1 MANKYENLNK
11 IQAEF
16 DFHNLGVLT
25 PQEIYSLAAD
35 FIQNSQKN
43 NPPAGGQKISFI
55 VGQGKHS
62 KNGPVIKP
70 LLKKYLENHPDVAK
84 VSLGKFAQGGEGV
97 LVVDLI

>member
-1 MANKYENLNK
+1 MPNKYENLNK

-16 DFHNLGVLT
+16 DFHNLGILS
-25 PQEIYSLAAD
+25 PQEIYSLAD
-35 FIQNSQKN
+35 EFILNSQKN
-43 NPPAGGQKISFI
+43 KLKKISFI

-70 LLKKYLENHPDVAK
+70 LLQEYLNNHSSISK

>member
-1 MANKYENLNK
+1 MGNKYENLNK

-16 DFHNLGVLT
+16 DFHNLGILS
-25 PQEIYSLAAD
+25 PQEIYNLAD
-35 FIQNSQKN
+35 EFILSSQKN
-43 NPPAGGQKISFI
+43 KLKKISFI

-70 LLKKYLENHPDVAK
+70 LLQKYLVTHPNVLK

-97 LVVDLI
+97 LIVDLS

>member
-1 MANKYENLNK
+1 MANKYEQLNK
-11 IQAEF
+11 IEAEL
-16 DFHNLGVLT
+16 DFHDLGILT
-25 PQEIYSLAAD
+25 VEKIYSLADD
-35 FIQNSQKN
+35 FILSAQKQQL
-43 NPPAGGQKISFI
+43 QKIGFI

-70 LLKKYLENHPDVAK
+70 LLQKYLATHPSVEK

>member
-25 PQEIYSLAAD
+25 PQEIYKLAAD

-43 NPPAGGQKISFI
+43 NYTKISFI

>member
-16 DFHNLGVLT
+16 DFHNLGILT
-25 PQEIYSLAAD
+25 AEEIYSLAD
-35 FIQNSQKN
+35 EFILNSQKN
-43 NPPAGGQKISFI
+43 NYTKISFI

-62 KNGPVIKP
+62 KNGAIIKP
-70 LLKKYLENHPDVAK
+70 LLQKYLATHSNVTK

-97 LVVDLI
+97 LVVDLM

>member
-1 MANKYENLNK
+1 MPNKYENLNK

-16 DFHNLGVLT
+16 DFHNLGILS
-25 PQEIYSLAAD
+25 PQEIYSLAD
-35 FIQNSQKN
+35 EFILNSQKN
-43 NPPAGGQKISFI
+43 KLKKISFI

-70 LLKKYLENHPDVAK
+70 LLQEYLNNHPSVSK